1 MQQSILK
8 NNMLRTFLY
17 CTTLCFISITAYANT
32 DEIAPLA
39 KLLPPGANVAY
50 VIGQPFK
57 STEKINSDT
66 INQHNAE
73 LLLTPASTQKMLT
86 ALTAKLYLTD
96 EYIFNTSLHGNIYK
110 QTLSK
115 MEFNFTGDPTFTRED
130 LREMLKQLKAKGIT
144 QVNGDITLNQ
154 SRFNGYNWGNGQVW
168 NDQAV
173 CYATQASALVINS
186 NCVLGNLKRSAEFE
200 KATIYIPDY
209 EPMILNSQV
218 DIISKEQQD
227 AQFCDLEV
235 TRHPNNNYTL
245 FGCVTPSERNLPL
258 SFAISE
264 PTAYFTAL
272 LQAELSQAKI
282 KFTGKVLESHQTV
295 KTALVINHQS
305 PPLSEIVAKMMKE
318 SDNLIADILF
328 KTIGAEYF
336 LQAGNYRNGA
346 KAMRLILADKGISLA
361 SNVIADGSG
370 LSRHNLV
377 SAQTMFSVLE
387 YVIRHDDELQLLDT
401 MPISGVDGTLQYRR
415 GLLTKKLTGKIVAK
429 TGSLKGLSNLVGFVK
444 TEKNHMVPFVL
455 MVSGYNPKTIEQDK
469 PNKPRQASPL
479 TQYLAA
485 FFNTIVSHY

>member
-1 MQQSILK
+1 
-8 NNMLRTFLY
+8 MLRTFLY
-17 CTTLCFISITAYANT
+17 CTTLYFISMNANANT
-32 DEIAPLA
+32 DEIAPLE
-39 KLLPPGANVAY
+39 KLLPPGTNVAY
-50 VIGQPFK
+50 IIGQPFNA
-57 STEKINSDT
+57 TEKINSNT
-66 INQHNAE
+66 INQHNAD
-73 LLLTPASTQKMLT
+73 LLLTPASTQKLLT
-86 ALTAKLYLTD
+86 ALAAKLYLTD
-96 EYIFNTSLHGNIYK
+96 EYIFKTSLHGNIYK
-110 QTLSK
+110 QTLSE
-115 MEFNFTGDPTFTRED
+115 MEFNFTGDPTFTRKD
-130 LREMLKQLKAKGIT
+130 LRKMLKQLKAKGIT
-144 QVNGDITLNQ
+144 HINGDITLNQ

-186 NCVLGNLKRSAEFE
+186 NCVLGNLKRSADLE
-200 KATIYIPDY
+200 KATVYIPDY
-209 EPMILNSQV
+209 EPIVLTSQV
-218 DIISKEQQD
+218 NIVTKDQQK

-235 TRHPNNNYTL
+235 TRHPDNNYTL
-245 FGCVTPSERNLPL
+245 FGCITPSKRNLPL

-264 PTAYFTAL
+264 PTTYFTAL
-272 LQAELSQAKI
+272 LKAELAQASI
-282 KFTGKVLESHQTV
+282 KFTGQVVESHKTI
-295 KTALVINHQS
+295 KTAEVINHQS
-305 PPLSEIVAKMMKE
+305 PPLAEIIARMMKE

-336 LQAGNYRNGA
+336 QQAGNYRNGA
-346 KAMRLILADKGISLA
+346 KAMRLILAEKDISLA

-377 SAQTMFSVLE
+377 SAQTMFRVLE

-469 PNKPRQASPL
+469 HNKPRQASPL
-479 TQYLAA
+479 TQYSAA
-485 FFNTIVSHY
+485 FFNTIVSTY

>member
-1 MQQSILK
+1 
-8 NNMLRTFLY
+8 MLRTFLY
-17 CTTLCFISITAYANT
+17 CTTLCFISINANANA
-32 DEIAPLA
+32 DEIAPLE

-50 VIGQPFK
+50 IIGQPFN
-57 STEKINSDT
+57 SPDKINSDT
-66 INQHNAE
+66 ISQHNAE
-73 LLLTPASTQKMLT
+73 QLLTPASTQKLLT

-110 QTLSK
+110 QTLSE
-115 MEFNFTGDPTFTRED
+115 MEFNFTGDPTFTRDD
-130 LREMLKQLKAKGIT
+130 LRNMLKQLKAKGIT
-144 QVNGDITLNQ
+144 QINGDITLNQ

-173 CYATQASALVINS
+173 CYATQASALVINK
-186 NCVLGNLKRSAEFE
+186 NCVLGNLKRSAELE

-209 EPMILNSQV
+209 EPMIFNSQV
-218 DIISKEQQD
+218 DIISKAQQD

-235 TRHPNNNYTL
+235 TRHPNNTYTL
-245 FGCVTPSERNLPL
+245 FGCITPSKRNLPL

-264 PTAYFTAL
+264 PTTYFTAL
-272 LQAELSQAKI
+272 LKAELTQAKI
-282 KFTGKVLESHQTV
+282 KFTGDVLESHQAVTS
-295 KTALVINHQS
+295 TPIINHTS
-305 PPLSEIVAKMMKE
+305 PPLTDIVTEMMKE
-318 SDNLIADILF
+318 SNNLIADILF

-336 LQAGNYRNGA
+336 QQAGNYRNGA
-346 KAMRLILADKGISLA
+346 KAMRLILADKGISLS

-429 TGSLKGLSNLVGFVK
+429 TGSLKGLSNLVGVVK

-455 MVSGYNPKTIEQDK
+455 MVSGYNPKAIEQDK
-469 PNKPRQASPL
+469 NNKSRQASPL
-479 TQYLAA
+479 TQYSAA
-485 FFNTIVSHY
+485 FFNTIVSKY